1 MVCPNLYVQNGLNP
15 LKMKFPFIFHQK
27 KFSIQKQIT
36 LKKTTHKK
44 FYIPL
49 TKVSSQSIAEIHFK
63 VGPY

>member
-1 MVCPNLYVQNGLNP
+1 
-15 LKMKFPFIFHQK
+15 MKFPFIFHQK